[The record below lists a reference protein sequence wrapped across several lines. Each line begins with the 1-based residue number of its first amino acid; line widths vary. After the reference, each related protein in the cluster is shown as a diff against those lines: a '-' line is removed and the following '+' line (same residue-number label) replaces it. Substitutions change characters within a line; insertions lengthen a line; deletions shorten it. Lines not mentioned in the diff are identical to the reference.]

1 MNEIKQIN
9 IKYEEKTDLF
19 KKYEIER
26 DEEINRIKDIN
37 EQLRMDININENKTK
52 MYRIKI
58 EEKNNINQTKIKELE
73 EETKD

>member
-1 MNEIKQIN
+1 MNEIEQIN
-9 IKYEEKTDLF
+9 IKHEEKTDLF
-19 KKYEIER
+19 KKYEIEK
-26 DEEINRIKDIN
+26 DEEINRINNIN
-37 EQLRMDININENKTK
+37 EQLLMDININENKTK